1 MLKRRTD
8 LALEA
13 AQLWQESAG
22 EAGTLPGVESEEATR
37 EGYPVTTVRI
47 RDEAGARAL
56 GKPVGTYVTLE
67 LDGLARREE
76 DAFGRAARALAAE
89 LGALLGLAV
98 CSTAWLTSYWGQM
111 RAAQQTFE
119 KLAQAVRAAAPQPE
133 EERGE
138 VWQKGV
144 ETLQAQNRDC
154 LAWLY
159 SADTGLDH
167 PVMYTP
173 QQPEYYLRRDFEEQ
187 YSLAGTPFLDVRSSP
202 ADSRNLIIH
211 GHNMKDGSMFAP
223 LRFYLEKEYGLE
235 HSSFELS
242 FADGVRRYALMAV
255 LHIELTPENVEQYY
269 KQPQTQEAFEAFV
282 EMLEQESLYCGGAG
296 AQ

>member
-1 MLKRRTD
+1 
-8 LALEA
+8 
-13 AQLWQESAG
+13 
-22 EAGTLPGVESEEATR
+22 
-37 EGYPVTTVRI
+37 
-47 RDEAGARAL
+47 
-56 GKPVGTYVTLE
+56 
-67 LDGLARREE
+67 
-76 DAFGRAARALAAE
+76 
-89 LGALLGLAV
+89 
-98 CSTAWLTSYWGQM
+98 
-111 RAAQQTFE
+111 
-119 KLAQAVRAAAPQPE
+119 
-133 EERGE
+133 
-138 VWQKGV
+138 
-144 ETLQAQNRDC
+144 
-154 LAWLY
+154 
-159 SADTGLDH
+159 
-167 PVMYTP
+167 MYTP

-282 EMLEQESLYCGGAG
+282 EMLEQESLYCGGAS
-296 AQ
+296 AQGEQLLTLSTCDNQRDNGRILVVARETK

>member
-1 MLKRRTD
+1 MEKKKH
-8 LALEA
+8 
-13 AQLWQESAG
+13 
-22 EAGTLPGVESEEATR
+22 
-37 EGYPVTTVRI
+37 
-47 RDEAGARAL
+47 ARWRWYEIL
-56 GKPVGTYVTLE
+56 LV
-67 LDGLARREE
+67 
-76 DAFGRAARALAAE
+76 
-89 LGALLGLAV
+89 GALLGLAV
-98 CSTAWLTSYWGQM
+98 CSTAWLTLYWGQM

-159 SADTGLDH
+159 SADTGLDY

-296 AQ
+296 AQWGEQLLTLSTCDNQRDNGRILVVARETK

>member
-1 MLKRRTD
+1 MKKKKH
-8 LALEA
+8 
-13 AQLWQESAG
+13 
-22 EAGTLPGVESEEATR
+22 
-37 EGYPVTTVRI
+37 
-47 RDEAGARAL
+47 ARWRWYEIL
-56 GKPVGTYVTLE
+56 LV
-67 LDGLARREE
+67 
-76 DAFGRAARALAAE
+76 
-89 LGALLGLAV
+89 GALLGLAV

-119 KLAQAVRAAAPQPE
+119 KLAQAVRAAAPHPE

-138 VWQKGV
+138 VWQQGV

-159 SADTGLDH
+159 SADTGLDY

-296 AQ
+296 AQWGEQLLTLSTCDNQRDNGRILVVARETK

>member
-1 MLKRRTD
+1 MSQDASLDPDIVLKQY
-8 LALEA
+8 
-13 AQLWQESAG
+13 AQLAQRN
-22 EAGTLPGVESEEATR
+22 P
-37 EGYPVTTVRI
+37 
-47 RDEAGARAL
+47 DM
-56 GKPVGTYVTLE
+56 VGWLSI
-67 LDGLARREE
+67 E
-76 DAFGRAARALAAE
+76 D
-89 LGALLGLAV
+89 
-98 CSTAWLTSYWGQM
+98 TSVN
-111 RAAQQTFE
+111 A
-119 KLAQAVRAAAPQPE
+119 
-133 EERGE
+133 
-138 VWQKGV
+138 
-144 ETLQAQNRDC
+144 
-154 LAWLY
+154 
-159 SADTGLDH
+159 
-167 PVMYTP
+167 PVMHTP

-296 AQ
+296 AQWGEQLLTLSTCDNQRDNGRILVVARETK